1 MPSKYSEAKWSPF
14 HWRSAYKKEWMHV
27 IKDWRRIHTTW
38 YLVILVHIFEA
49 LSCNTH
55 SYLRWNKVSGL
66 HPHPFMNKPTNPA
79 SHEMHTSYRGY
90 TGLLTGNYWD
100 LTLTFL
106 KMVPSLNAVVSC
118 SADGL
123 LMKYNFD
130 NYFPNISRVLQLR
143 WLSGEK
149 QFIVYSTITSTV
161 LTWQCEVVVVQLP
174 YRFKPEFRRQEL
186 AEHFTFS
193 STQSRVVIQ
202 RSSEVSD
209 AASFLDQFTSGCS
222 CLFCCATLFVV
233 DKIIYCQSWKRCV
246 MNNKIGD
253 SVSAV
258 AHSRKEILNG
268 SLTTSSA
275 AGTLLMAGHRQ

>member
-118 SADGL
+118 SADCL

-209 AASFLDQFTSGCS
+209 AASFLDFEIEIWNWRLSFCRRSQSKRNIEWFFNNLQCS
-222 CLFCCATLFVV
+222 RHFINGRTQTVISCCLSTLPP
-233 DKIIYCQSWKRCV
+233 KTR
-246 MNNKIGD
+246 
-253 SVSAV
+253 
-258 AHSRKEILNG
+258 
-268 SLTTSSA
+268 TT
-275 AGTLLMAGHRQ
+275 GVKQHNVNT